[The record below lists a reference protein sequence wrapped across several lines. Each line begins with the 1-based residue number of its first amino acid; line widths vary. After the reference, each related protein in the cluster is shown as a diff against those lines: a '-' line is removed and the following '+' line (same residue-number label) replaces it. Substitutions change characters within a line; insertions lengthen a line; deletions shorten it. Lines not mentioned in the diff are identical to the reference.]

1 MFSSSVVRDPTL
13 AGPPALMAGAL
24 PASVATVESFGD
36 LPAQLCF
43 PGEEEL
49 VRSMA
54 PARRAEFATARSCAR
69 AALLAL
75 GLPPR
80 PIGRGPH
87 REPIWPDGVVGSIT
101 HCRGYRAAACSTG
114 LASLGIDAEPH
125 KPLPNRVAELTLAAE
140 ELAMVARL
148 ARRDPSIA
156 WDRVAFSAKEAVYKA
171 WFPLTHRWLG
181 FFQTRLRIDAQ
192 TGTFEARL
200 STEGARI
207 DGGPQL
213 DVLHG
218 RHLIRQGLVL
228 TAVCV
233 EGRLQSFGED
243 AISSG
248 ATP

>member
-1 MFSSSVVRDPTL
+1 
-13 AGPPALMAGAL
+13 MAGVL
-24 PASVATVESFGD
+24 PASVAAVESFGD
-36 LPAQLCF
+36 LPAQPCF
-43 PGEEEL
+43 QAEEEL

-54 PARRAEFATARSCAR
+54 PARRAEFTTARSCAR

-75 GLPPR
+75 GLPPH
-80 PIGRGPH
+80 PICRGPH

-125 KPLPNRVAELTLAAE
+125 KPLPTKVAERTLAAE
-140 ELAMVARL
+140 ELAMLARL
-148 ARRDPSIA
+148 ALRDPSIA

-171 WFPLTHRWLG
+171 WFPLTLRRLG

-200 STEGARI
+200 STEGTRI

-218 RHLIRQGLVL
+218 RHLVRLGLVL

-233 EGRLQSFGED
+233 EGQTESLGED
-243 AISSG
+243 VWIR
-248 ATP
+248 

>member
-1 MFSSSVVRDPTL
+1 ML
-13 AGPPALMAGAL
+13 AGPPALIAGVL
-24 PASVATVESFGD
+24 PASVAARESFGD
-36 LPAQLCF
+36 LPAQDCF

-54 PARRAEFATARSCAR
+54 PARRAEFITARSCAR

-75 GLPPR
+75 GLPPH
-80 PIGRGPH
+80 PIGRGPY

-125 KPLPNRVAELTLAAE
+125 EPLPIRVAELTLAGE
-140 ELAMVARL
+140 ELAML
-148 ARRDPSIA
+148 ALLSRQDPSIA

-171 WFPLTHRWLG
+171 WFPLTLRWLS
-181 FFQTRLRIDAQ
+181 FLQTKLTIDAQ

-200 STEGARI
+200 STEGVRI

-218 RHLIRQGLVL
+218 RQLISQGLVL

-233 EGRLQSFGED
+233 
-243 AISSG
+243 
-248 ATP
+248 